1 MEKEQDRRYERLHE
15 ELLGKAGRLHER
27 NKKRIKIGSIM
38 LLILPFALELVRRL
52 TDSDKV
58 VFLLIWIFC
67 MFALC
72 AYLIG
77 VEYLDDLIR
86 KNLKD
91 MIDEED
97 LEGGDVYDDLLA
109 DPEVIRE
116 RIQSRM
122 RKEGKDE
129 THLSDNNL

>member
-1 MEKEQDRRYERLHE
+1 MEKEQDRRYEMLYE
-15 ELLGKAGRLHER
+15 ELLGKAVRLHER
-27 NKKRIKIGSIM
+27 NKKRIKAGSII
-38 LLILPFALELVRRL
+38 LVILPFALELMRRL

-58 VFLLIWIFC
+58 VFLLIWVFC

-77 VEYLDDLIR
+77 LEYLDDLIK
-86 KNLKD
+86 KNVKD
-91 MIDEED
+91 MLDKEEING
-97 LEGGDVYDDLLA
+97 EDVYDDLLA
-109 DPEVIRE
+109 DRDILWKRLGM
-116 RIQSRM
+116 RM

>member
-1 MEKEQDRRYERLHE
+1 MEKEQDRRYERLYE

-27 NKKRIKIGSIM
+27 NKKRIRIGSIM
-38 LLILPFALELVRRL
+38 LVILPFALEFVRRL

-77 VEYLDDLIR
+77 VEYLDDLIK

-97 LEGGDVYDDLLA
+97 LGGVVYGDLLA
-109 DPEVIRE
+109 DPDEVRD
-116 RIQSRM
+116 RVRSRM
-122 RKEGKDE
+122 RKEGEDE